1 MQSLI
6 APLVI
11 HKIQTWVNPGGI
23 QGPYPHSQN
32 VLRPRLPVPERHAV
46 RSRRPGSLRPVH
58 PGKCGNDFLLAPG
71 TKKSLILFQRNEGI
85 SEASEVMLHSVAER
99 SQDADPAP
107 IPLPGTCLLV
117 TPAARSALLQGSN
130 RRRCDRRCHALKK
143 DVVRLLRDDDRRKY
157 GSTPTRCHHCAVAF
171 ASHKQ
176 HPLWSGPS
184 STVIGEGVKRCHS
197 EASFSSILGSKIMPL
212 SSTVSC

>member
-23 QGPYPHSQN
+23 QGLTPTPKMCFGRACQCRN
-32 VLRPRLPVPERHAV
+32 VTPCARVGQTHFT
-46 RSRRPGSLRPVH
+46 PVH

-85 SEASEVMLHSVAER
+85 SQASEIMLHSVAER
-99 SQDADPAP
+99 SQDADPAL

-130 RRRCDRRCHALKK
+130 RRRCDRRCHALK

-171 ASHKQ
+171 A
-176 HPLWSGPS
+176 
-184 STVIGEGVKRCHS
+184 
-197 EASFSSILGSKIMPL
+197 
-212 SSTVSC
+212 VS